1 MREVSVPAP
10 CGQSKSQHRTI
21 EISHEQT
28 HKTDSIRQMK
38 LKSLIRPQKYKYV
51 IPGVK
56 KLSQFNA
63 RTRYRTFSQR
73 SVRIIVINES

>member
-38 LKSLIRPQKYKYV
+38 LKSQIRPQKYKYV

-56 KLSQFNA
+56 NCPNSMHALDIGHFLREVS
-63 RTRYRTFSQR
+63 
-73 SVRIIVINES
+73 EL